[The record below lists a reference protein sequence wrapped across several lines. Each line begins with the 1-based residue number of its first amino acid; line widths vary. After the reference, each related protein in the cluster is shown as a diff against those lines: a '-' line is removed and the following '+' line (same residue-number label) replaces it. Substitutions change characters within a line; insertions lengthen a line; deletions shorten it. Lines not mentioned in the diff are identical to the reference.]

1 MCRAIVFLAVLAGSA
16 PMPASAQGPSEPIKA
31 MGRMTREG
39 LLIEYIVVRQLT
51 ETRVKAVKLED
62 GTTKT
67 ETYAIDVPVLEP
79 REMLL
84 TKFEVTSLDGTRVL
98 KERFAA
104 KMKEKAAAVAADA
117 ARTSQR
123 TRPTILPSRLVRC
136 GQSRLGRS
144 QIGLMYRVYRKT
156 SRGMTVPPAKRDS
169 PCGSRSV
176 ERPA

>member
-104 KMKEKAAAVAADA
+104 KMKEKAPLLLLMQPGQVSERDRQFYRAD
-117 ARTSQR
+117 
-123 TRPTILPSRLVRC
+123 LFVVVNLDLGDHRL
-136 GQSRLGRS
+136 
-144 QIGLMYRVYRKT
+144 
-156 SRGMTVPPAKRDS
+156 D
-169 PCGSRSV
+169 
-176 ERPA
+176 